1 MAFGNSLLDRLD
13 AASSAA
19 LFADL
24 ELVDYGL
31 LDRLDD
37 EGDISHVVFPA
48 SVVVSLLTRS
58 EEGGPIELV
67 TVGNEGFIGTPVL
80 LGAERFLP
88 GEFAQCQVPGS
99 AWRLRRERF
108 EGLLHDEPPVWA
120 LMAKYVQ
127 AYQSLLSRQV
137 LCNLLHGV
145 DQRVARW
152 LLVTG
157 DRAGSTEF
165 PLTQDFL
172 SEMLGVRRASVN
184 VAERRLQADGLIE
197 YGRGRMRLLDR
208 PGLEGLSCRC
218 YAVMRDRFDELL
230 A

>member
-1 MAFGNSLLDRLD
+1 MAYGNSLLDRLD
-13 AASSAA
+13 ADASAS
-19 LFADL
+19 LFSDL
-24 ELVDYGL
+24 ELVDYAL

-37 EGDISHVVFPA
+37 DGAIEHVVFPA

-58 EEGGPIELV
+58 ENGGPIELV
-67 TVGNEGFIGTPVL
+67 TVGNEGFIGVPVL
-80 LGAERFLP
+80 LGADSFLP

-99 AWRLRRERF
+99 AWRLERARF
-108 EGLLHDEPPVWA
+108 EALLEENRAVWQ

-127 AYQSLLSRQV
+127 AYQSLLARQV

-157 DRAGSTEF
+157 DRAHSAEF

-208 PGLEGLSCRC
+208 PGLELLACRC
-218 YAVMRDRFDELL
+218 YSVMNERFDQLL
-230 A
+230 N